1 MRQQLMAGLSVTVLL
16 LGAAACSGDDGGK
29 DQGGSGDKEKAVTA
43 LVDGMTTAESSDSV
57 RKQNECVAQGLVD
70 KLGIDG
76 LQDAGLIT
84 DDYTAKLSGKLDVET
99 ATLIADQV
107 VGCWDVEAQV
117 EDFKPAYPKA
127 TDADWDTYVACMEKL
142 EPLVREY
149 AIASYTQV
157 KLPSAQS
164 RLASRTQ
171 RCIKPLG
178 KPNG

>member
-1 MRQQLMAGLSVTVLL
+1 MRQQLTTGLAVAVLL
-16 LGAAACSGDDGGK
+16 LGAAACSGDDGK
-29 DQGGSGDKEKAVTA
+29 DQGGSGDKDKAVSA

-57 RKQNECVAQGLVD
+57 RKQNECVAKGLVD

-107 VGCWDVEAQV
+107 VGCWDVVAQV
-117 EDFKPAYPKA
+117 EDFKPAYPQA
-127 TDADWDTYVACMEKL
+127 TDADWDNYVTCMEKL

-157 KLPSAQS
+157 KLASAQS
-164 RLASRTQ
+164 RLASSTQ

-178 KPNG
+178 KAAG